1 VRIYYSLEDFSPVE
15 NLVVTIGTFDGVH
28 LGHRKLIRRIKS
40 IAGQIGGE
48 TLILTFFPHPRM
60 VIYPNEHQVEL
71 LNTSAEK
78 MALLEAEGVDH
89 LIVQPFDKE
98 FSELTAEDFV
108 EKILV
113 KKLKVKKLVIG
124 YDHRF
129 GKHREGSFDDLVR
142 LAPKYQFEVEKI
154 PEEDVNNIAVSST
167 QVRLALKEGDVET
180 AAAFLGR
187 PYSLTG
193 VVKHGNKIGRTI
205 GFPTANLHLN
215 EDYKLIPGN
224 GVYIAGVD
232 VQNELHYAMV
242 NIGNRP
248 TIESYGELR
257 IEAYLLN
264 FDREIYGSV
273 MTLHLLKKIR
283 DGKKFASLDELTAG
297 IKADLLFT
305 LNYIKEVQQQ

>member
-1 VRIYYSLEDFSPVE
+1 MRIYYSLEDFSPVE

>member
-1 VRIYYSLEDFSPVE
+1 MRIYYSLEDFSPVE

-60 VIYPNEHQVEL
+60 VLYPNEHQVEL

-98 FSELTAEDFV
+98 FAELTAEDFV
-108 EKILV
+108 SKILV
-113 KKLKVKKLVIG
+113 NKLKVKKLVIG

-142 LAPKYQFEVEKI
+142 LAPKFEFEVEKI

-248 TIESYGELR
+248 TIESHGELR